1 MVAHYFNSSTA
12 FLVLLNER
20 TEYSKA
26 MKNDQKYS
34 IVQKTEASDTP
45 VSQLTIWIEGACHD
59 QTQCDFLQR

>member
-34 IVQKTEASDTP
+34 IVQLKRVIPGITVDY
-45 VSQLTIWIEGACHD
+45 LIEGACHD

>member
-34 IVQKTEASDTP
+34 IVQKTEASDTRYH
-45 VSQLTIWIEGACHD
+45 S
-59 QTQCDFLQR
+59 